1 MGNSYKSATGV
12 WEVDETGSLSNFS
25 RVCIRKIV
33 YVPNAAGDDLV
44 FQDSNS
50 NNAIVLKAGASDASP
65 VHISYE
71 PRGLWLNGIQCS
83 TIDGGKA
90 YVYIY

>member
-1 MGNSYKSATGV
+1 MANSYKSATGV
-12 WEVDETGSLSNFS
+12 WEVDSTSSLSNFK

-33 YVPNAAGDDLV
+33 YVPNQAGDNLV
-44 FQDSNS
+44 FQDSAG
-50 NNAIVLKAGASDASP
+50 NNAITLPAGASDASP

-71 PRGLWLNGIQCS
+71 PRGLWLNGIQCT